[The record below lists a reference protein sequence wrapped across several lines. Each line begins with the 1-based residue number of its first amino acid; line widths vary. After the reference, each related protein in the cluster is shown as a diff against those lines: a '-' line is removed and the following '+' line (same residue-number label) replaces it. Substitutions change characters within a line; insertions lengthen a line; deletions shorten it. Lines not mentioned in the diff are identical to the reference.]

1 MAPLVLHPFVTSRYP
16 ARHSK
21 HAPLNWL
28 PVELTNVLDL
38 PLNNELDRIRQWFGE
53 NPGVGDPGFQV
64 FFLDDNAYGKE
75 SETDASF
82 WLMGERR
89 AELLLRSDDPR
100 RLLRLSL
107 RAGAVDTVVTAG
119 IGGKEI
125 DIPVAAGT
133 QADVVM
139 VLPPGFPNK
148 HARPVVTPGPTYIWV
163 LSLESSAG
171 FRPADVE
178 PGSTDTRMLGVHVRP
193 MVLR

>member
-1 MAPLVLHPFVTSRYP
+1 
-16 ARHSK
+16 
-21 HAPLNWL
+21 
-28 PVELTNVLDL
+28 
-38 PLNNELDRIRQWFGE
+38 
-53 NPGVGDPGFQV
+53 VGDPGFQV

-125 DIPVAAGT
+125 DIPVAAGR
-133 QADVVM
+133 QADVVIA
-139 VLPPGFPNK
+139 LPPGFPNK
-148 HARPVVTPGPTYIWV
+148 HARPVETPGPTYIWV

-178 PGSTDTRMLGVHVRP
+178 PGSTDTRMLGVHGRP